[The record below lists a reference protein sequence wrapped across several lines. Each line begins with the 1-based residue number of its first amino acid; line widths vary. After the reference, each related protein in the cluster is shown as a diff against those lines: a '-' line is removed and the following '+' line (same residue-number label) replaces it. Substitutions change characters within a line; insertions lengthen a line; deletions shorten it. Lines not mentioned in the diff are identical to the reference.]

1 MDKRLSEKIKQ
12 QRAPVAG
19 AGFVIGLLFGL
30 ILSVVINR
38 RVALNWL
45 IYGGAAGTS
54 LALLLGERMNEIPT
68 QDDLRA
74 AEFKEGMN
82 PLGIG
87 SPRTSKESKEES
99 GP

>member
-1 MDKRLSEKIKQ
+1 MHERRSEKIRQ

-38 RVALNWL
+38 RVSLNWL
-45 IYGGAAGTS
+45 IYGGAAGAS
-54 LALLLGERMNEIPT
+54 LALLLGERMSEIPT

-74 AEFKEGMN
+74 AEFEEGMN

-87 SPRTSKESKEES
+87 SPRAPKESKEKS
-99 GP
+99 DP